1 MSVGRRPM
9 DATRHLALSP
19 SRRASI
25 FRSMRVMSL
34 CALKTTPVLQDW
46 APVNHSMLSADWRTH
61 VKILVVGLLF
71 AGVVAAV
78 GSFSRIGDLDL
89 GTAPLVKAGA
99 TTAVSGRLP
108 AIR

>member
-1 MSVGRRPM
+1 MKLGAPKVTRRLPYEGRQ
-9 DATRHLALSP
+9 T
-19 SRRASI
+19 
-25 FRSMRVMSL
+25 
-34 CALKTTPVLQDW
+34 
-46 APVNHSMLSADWRTH
+46 VNHSMLSADWRTH

-99 TTAVSGRLP
+99 TTTVSGRLP

>member
-1 MSVGRRPM
+1 
-9 DATRHLALSP
+9 
-19 SRRASI
+19 
-25 FRSMRVMSL
+25 
-34 CALKTTPVLQDW
+34 
-46 APVNHSMLSADWRTH
+46 